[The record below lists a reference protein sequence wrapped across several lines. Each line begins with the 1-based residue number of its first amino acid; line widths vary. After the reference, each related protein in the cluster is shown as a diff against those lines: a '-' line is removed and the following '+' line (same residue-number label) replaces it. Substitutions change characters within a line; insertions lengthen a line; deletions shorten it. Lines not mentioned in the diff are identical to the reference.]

1 MRPPGPAARV
11 ALVGEAPSRS
21 SGPDPFV
28 GGRSG
33 RRLRELGL
41 DLDAVALYNLL
52 PAWPGSAGK
61 GSRFRVPDAR
71 GPALELLPALAA
83 HARVVVAG
91 KRAAAALGFREP
103 YLVWAEGPTGG
114 RWAVLPHPSGVNRW
128 WNDGDNVDAA
138 ARFLRKLRP

>member
-1 MRPPGPAARV
+1 MAKRI

-21 SGPDPFV
+21 SGPEPFSD
-28 GGRSG
+28 GRCR
-33 RRLRELGL
+33 RRLAALGL

-52 PAWPGSAGK
+52 PDWPGPSSK
-61 GSRFRVPDAR
+61 GSAFHVPTVREVA
-71 GPALELLPALAA
+71 AELLPALAA
-83 HARVVVAG
+83 HARVVIAG

-128 WNDGDNVDAA
+128 WNNPANVDAA
-138 ARFLRKLRP
+138 RRFLAKLRP